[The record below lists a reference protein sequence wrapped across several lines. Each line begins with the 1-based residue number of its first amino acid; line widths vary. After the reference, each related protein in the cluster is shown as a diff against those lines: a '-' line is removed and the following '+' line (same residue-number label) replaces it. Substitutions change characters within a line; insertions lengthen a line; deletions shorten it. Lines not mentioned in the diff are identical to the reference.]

1 MPRCHFVY
9 RVNTAQLNEQL
20 WRHFAWTSAVAVA
33 RLPSGIN
40 GCCASLVSA
49 REDVVFSLCYC
60 FWSYVCLIYGL
71 FISRSAGEAS
81 QSLQRWVQ
89 IICWPESVI
98 QSQSIVPLGFNVQLT
113 IHSQPGSSLKQS
125 GSLLEGHMLHCGT
138 KWHCWCWLQLER
150 SPPSWYRSEERDET
164 G

>member
-1 MPRCHFVY
+1 VY
-9 RVNTAQLNEQL
+9 RVNTAQLNKQK
-20 WRHFAWTSAVAVA
+20 WRHFAWSSAIAVA

-49 REDVVFSLCYC
+49 REDVVFSSCYC
-60 FWSYVCLIYGL
+60 FWSYVCLIYDL
-71 FISRSAGEAS
+71 FISRPAGEAS
-81 QSLQRWVQ
+81 QSLQRWMQ

-98 QSQSIVPLGFNVQLT
+98 QSQFIVPLGFNVHLT

-125 GSLLEGHMLHCGT
+125 GSLLEGHMLHCST
-138 KWHCWCWLQLER
+138 KWHRWYWLQLER
-150 SPPSWYRSEERDET
+150 NSQVGTRSEKREET